1 MLVKPLDV
9 TPGLATMTGG
19 NAAMTLL

>member
-1 MLVKPLDV
+1 MRVKPLDV

-19 NAAMTLL
+19 IAAMTLL